1 MEGVVS
7 WVKSIAY
14 YVILVSLFQGF
25 LPDNRYKKYVQ
36 LFTGMVLTLLVL
48 SPVLGFQRQE
58 QTLSDAFTDY
68 VTEMLEQGFTEEAGQ
83 LRMQTYY
90 EAEIRQLMEH
100 CGYEVCGI
108 RLSLDKKGIPESV
121 LLSVR
126 QKAEA
131 QEKGSMV
138 QEVTPVQIGR
148 DKGETEA
155 QTLGILEELIQQQ
168 YDLKEGKVRIQVLP

>member
-14 YVILVSLFQGF
+14 YVILVSLFQGI

-90 EAEIRQLMEH
+90 EAEIRQL
-100 CGYEVCGI
+100 
-108 RLSLDKKGIPESV
+108 
-121 LLSVR
+121 
-126 QKAEA
+126 
-131 QEKGSMV
+131 
-138 QEVTPVQIGR
+138 
-148 DKGETEA
+148 
-155 QTLGILEELIQQQ
+155 
-168 YDLKEGKVRIQVLP
+168 